1 MKTIN
6 QIKNIISAHKEILA
20 RKYKISKIGIFG
32 SYVRQEAKKSSD
44 LDVLVEFNK
53 VMIGLLGFIEI
64 ENYLSG
70 LLGVKVDLVMNGAL
84 KPRIGKQ
91 IMREIVY
98 I

>member
-20 RKYKISKIGIFG
+20 RKYKISKIGVFG

-44 LDVLVEFNK
+44 LDVLVEFSK

-64 ENYLSG
+64 ENYLSSLMG
-70 LLGVKVDLVMNGAL
+70 IKVDLVMNGVL

-91 IMREIVY
+91 IMEEIVY